1 MKKSL
6 LKGMVAASLLLFGMP
21 SYADGVKWLEK
32 CLDESKIEISKGTT
46 TIDGNVVKINGTG
59 NQELKVT
66 LKPGEDMTMNNGQTY
81 VVIEANTTFD
91 KTKKL
96 DHLTVGSNKYVN
108 KTGVLLGFNKDV
120 NGHKLTVFNLLDK
133 RGGNDAD
140 KAAVDGLIHFLCENA
155 QYESS
160 EASFYLQPSTALPND
175 ADIEIYNI
183 GFYTLGDILTEYPTL
198 ATQSWRF
205 KKSQL
210 CELESYSGDNNNT
223 VKINT
228 AEGTTTLGYNYL
240 RGRCLQN
247 MPSSYVKLDLRN
259 MKLDASQNTPLKVD
273 AFADLTFSDK
283 ILMTADQYKLFPTMN
298 QYVAYPNANYTA
310 YKDGVAPADIHV
322 AQDGNKSEKGYS
334 YTRNFKEGNNS
345 CVLPFDVNVEDLLSL
360 GLTAYTFASYGKETV
375 NFKKADVTIP
385 AGTPMMIQAEEAGLY
400 MIPAASTPN
409 VLSDIVG
416 YKEAVDAEGNK
427 FVGSFCKEVP
437 TAYSNRY
444 GLDATATS
452 FMKMGEDVK
461 TTYYRAFL
469 SVAQPASEGK
479 KLSMTFDGST
489 TDISLVVNGSTVMND
504 DAFYNMQGIQVNPNN
519 LPRGIYI
526 HHGKKIVIK

>member
-1 MKKSL
+1 MKKNL
-6 LKGMVAASLLLFGMP
+6 LKGMVAASLLLMSMP

-32 CLDESKIEISKGTT
+32 CLDNSKLEVNKGTLSFE
-46 TIDGNVVKINGTG
+46 GNALKIAGTG

-66 LKPGEDMTMNNGQTY
+66 LKPGENISMNNGQTY

-96 DHLTVGSNKYVN
+96 DHLTVGSSNYVN
-108 KTGVLLGFNKDV
+108 KTGALLGFNKDA
-120 NGHKLTVFNLLDK
+120 NGHKLTVFSLLDK
-133 RGGNDAD
+133 RGGSDAD
-140 KAAVDGLIHFLCENA
+140 QAAVDGLIHFLCENA
-155 QYESS
+155 QYETS
-160 EASFYLQPSTALPND
+160 EASFYLQPSTALAND

-210 CELESYSGDNNNT
+210 NELESYSGDNNNT

-228 AEGTTTLGYNYL
+228 ADGTTTLEYNYL

-259 MKLDASQNTPLKVD
+259 MKLDESQTTPLKID

-283 ILMTADQYKLFPTMN
+283 ILMTVDQYKLFPTMN

-322 AQDGNKSEKGYS
+322 AQDGNKSAKGYS

-360 GLTAYTFASYGKETV
+360 GLAAYTFTSCSNEVA
-375 NFKKADVTIP
+375 NFNKADGTIP
-385 AGTPMMIQAEEAGLY
+385 AGTPMMIQAKEAGLY

-409 VLSDIVG
+409 LLSEISG
-416 YKEAVDAEGNK
+416 YKEKEDAEGNK
-427 FVGSFCKEVP
+427 FVGSFCNELP
-437 TAYSNRY
+437 SNYSNCY

-452 FMKMGEDVK
+452 FKKMGENVK

-469 SVAQPASEGK
+469 SLKKDVAESKAI
-479 KLSMTFDGST
+479 SMTFDGST
-489 TDISLVVNGSTVMND
+489 TGVSMIERNEKVDG
-504 DAFYNMQGIQVNPNN
+504 AYYNLQGIKVNSTSLIP
-519 LPRGIYI
+519 GIYI
-526 HHGKKIVIK
+526 HNGKKVVVK